1 MQVTK
6 RSAIPFGIGLALLI
20 GFSSTAKATETNTV
34 AFQLATYK
42 EPLLGREPVTR
53 ASLSCGNK
61 RFTFLVPNGY
71 RVDASD
77 PAKVVLTSGDFR
89 SYITLRAANLTC
101 GEKAPQETECK
112 ARLLEKYPEANIIEE
127 FTSSAGGF
135 AGPAFD
141 LRSKTE
147 GGAITAAR
155 VAYIP
160 GLSGALEFSL
170 VTSPEQF
177 GKSLG
182 QLHSV
187 MLTFRASE
195 VGGKVE
201 VAALS
206 DRL

>member
-1 MQVTK
+1 MLVTK
-6 RSAIPFGIGLALLI
+6 RSTISFGMGLVVLLALI
-20 GFSSTAKATETNTV
+20 STARANETNTA

-42 EPLLGREPVTR
+42 EPLLGRDPVTR
-53 ASLSCGNK
+53 ASLTCGNK

-77 PAKVVLTSGDFR
+77 PEKVVLTSGDFH

-101 GEKAPQETECK
+101 GDKTPQETECRAK
-112 ARLLEKYPEANIIEE
+112 LLEKYPEAKIMEE
-127 FTSSAGGF
+127 FTSAAGSF
-135 AGPAFD
+135 TGPGFD
-141 LRSKTE
+141 LRSKSK
-147 GGAITAAR
+147 GGATTAAR

-170 VTSPEQF
+170 ITSPEQF
-177 GKSLG
+177 GNSLS

-195 VGGKVE
+195 VGGQIE